1 MRRIYASW
9 GSFLLGA
16 IVAVLLI
23 TSLVR
28 WVVAAE
34 KRSKSADADAV
45 IATEMARGEA
55 LTKGDTTAISRMTA
69 DEFFEISRFGTLRA
83 KADNMT
89 ELGNG
94 VLKLNTVKYDS
105 LTVKVYGD
113 VAILR
118 GIADNTGTYNGFPFQ
133 GRIRYMRI
141 FVKRDGR
148 WQAVAM
154 QHTPMQQ

>member
-1 MRRIYASW
+1 
-9 GSFLLGA
+9 
-16 IVAVLLI
+16 
-23 TSLVR
+23 
-28 WVVAAE
+28 
-34 KRSKSADADAV
+34 
-45 IATEMARGEA
+45 
-55 LTKGDTTAISRMTA
+55 MTA

-89 ELGNG
+89 ELGSG

>member
-16 IVAVLLI
+16 FAAIALI
-23 TSLVR
+23 TFVYR
-28 WVVAAE
+28 WVLAAE
-34 KRSKSADADAV
+34 KRSRGADADAV

-69 DEFFEISRFGTLRA
+69 DEFFEISRLGTLRT

-89 ELGNG
+89 ELGSG
-94 VLKLNTVKYDS
+94 VLKLNTVKYDDLS
-105 LTVKVYGD
+105 VKVYGD

-133 GRIRYMRI
+133 GKIRYMRV

-154 QHTPMQQ
+154 QHTPMQ